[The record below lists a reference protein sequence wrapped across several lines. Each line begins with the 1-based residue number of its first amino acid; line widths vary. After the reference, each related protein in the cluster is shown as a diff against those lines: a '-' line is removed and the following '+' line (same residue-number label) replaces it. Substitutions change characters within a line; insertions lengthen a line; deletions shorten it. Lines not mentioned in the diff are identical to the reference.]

1 MITVTTAEATTT
13 ASETTA
19 ATTTATQATTTEAV
33 EEFITIKGEKYST
46 NLTKLDLRRREL
58 TNEEIEP
65 LSKMT
70 NLTYLILGD
79 NNISNISALSNLTN
93 LTNLRLDD
101 NDISDEDI
109 KKLKAALPN
118 CTIY

>member
-1 MITVTTAEATTT
+1 M
-13 ASETTA
+13 
-19 ATTTATQATTTEAV
+19 
-33 EEFITIKGEKYST
+33 
-46 NLTKLDLRRREL
+46 TKLDLRRREL

-101 NDISDEDI
+101 NDISDINALSNLTNLTRLYLGYNNISDEDI
-109 KKLKAALPN
+109 EKLKAALPN
-118 CTIY
+118 CTIHD